1 MLSRIV
7 NLEEGELSTYS
18 RAVDLNLELLRR
30 YRELSGRSLPSAYL
44 FLFPP
49 PSLSP
54 SEISEVQTSFPVHSH
69 PSFPRLTRWMSTL
82 IKITP
87 FNGGNTDQGESVDE
101 YLDDVETAALSWDL
115 TIIPGI
121 TEATNK
127 SKIRLFRQN
136 LERDG
141 DAWHWWYYVLPEAD
155 KKDYAK
161 IVLEFRDR
169 YGVKA
174 SQASSLF
181 AVQNEMLSLHQ
192 NESEHI
198 RDYVHRVEKL
208 SRKIPRDM
216 DSLFAIAFIKGMQD
230 QEKRQRVTFDLKDSP
245 NFSFVKA
252 LSVVKFSFQ
261 EIGEPDPF
269 RPHQKAREQE
279 LQSSSLY
286 TSPVYPP
293 VNTVGKANFTP
304 TPAVNSPTLPPLT
317 QEQFNAF
324 MNAYEASIGR
334 IPRNQYSGQGSFSS
348 ARRGNLRITCFNCGM
363 RGHYSDGCTNQP
375 LTSYEQQ
382 QVRDRVRR
390 EREQSEQEFRSP
402 ERRQE
407 LSPLSGA
414 NTVEVTPR
422 AILPRPSPE
431 RGSTPAA
438 TSVQVACVRTCS
450 VSRSDLGNACVIATR
465 IPAVRTVF
473 ENALVEKRARVE
485 EGESEAEFRQRS
497 TKVPRRMGEAGES
510 SQLRRSLRPTNNPLA
525 RRRGE
530 EVTAIPGGEAEEE
543 VILGGVGEEVE
554 MEGLSDGNETEE
566 EIAVRHQQATGKPK
580 KSKQKIPVAPIN
592 WMKGQVPFTIHDA
605 LNGPS
610 PGLNITLP
618 QLLDCS
624 PRLRRDLA
632 ELLRSSIPRT
642 RKKLAVGSKEQ
653 SHPIALHS
661 SKFILG
667 HEVTSEASPGMEDNI
682 ECLYIEAWIG
692 NFKVPEVLVDA
703 GAMLDLVST
712 QLVDKLRMERF
723 PVSGLGMRL
732 ADDRLVVLRNY
743 VWIDIVV
750 AGVLARIKAYEV
762 AVSQTYQLLL
772 SRRWLKRVKAV
783 EYHDARMLFI
793 EGSDRVRRKVPGVPI
808 GSTGIKMENTE
819 GYPFCDVDD
828 EEAEDA
834 IETLLNE
841 LDHWAESKEEEL
853 EEGN

>member
-1 MLSRIV
+1 LLPRTV
-7 NLEEGELSTYS
+7 NLEESQLSSYS

-30 YRELSGRSLPSAYL
+30 YRELSGRSLPSSYL

-49 PSLSP
+49 PSLLPTES
-54 SEISEVQTSFPVHSH
+54 SAVQAFLPVHSD
-69 PSFPRLTRWMSTL
+69 PNLSLLTRRMSTL

-115 TIIPGI
+115 TIKPGI
-121 TEATNK
+121 TEATDK

-155 KKDYAK
+155 KKEYAK
-161 IVLEFRDR
+161 IVLEFRER
-169 YGVKA
+169 YGIKA
-174 SQASSLF
+174 SQASFLF

-192 NESEHI
+192 NENEHI
-198 RDYVHRVEKL
+198 RDYVYRVEKL

-230 QEKRQRVTFDLKDSP
+230 QERRQRVTFDLKDSP
-245 NFSFVKA
+245 NFSFIKA

-269 RPHQKAREQE
+269 RPQQKARDLEPP
-279 LQSSSLY
+279 SSSLY
-286 TSPVYPP
+286 TTPVYPP
-293 VNTVGKANFTP
+293 VNAVGKANFTP
-304 TPAVNSPTLPPLT
+304 IVSANTSAMPPLT
-317 QEQFNAF
+317 QEQFNTF
-324 MNAYEASIGR
+324 MSAYEASIGR
-334 IPRNQYSGQGSFSS
+334 VPRNQYIGQGSLGT
-348 ARRGNLRITCFNCGM
+348 ARRSNPRVTCFSCGL
-363 RGHYSDGCTNQP
+363 RGHYSDACTNHP
-375 LTSYEQQ
+375 LTSHEQQ
-382 QVRDRVRR
+382 QVRDRIRR
-390 EREQSEQEFRSP
+390 EREQSEQELQSAD
-402 ERRQE
+402 RRLEQP
-407 LSPLSGA
+407 PLSGA
-414 NTVEVTPR
+414 NSVEVTPR
-422 AILPRPSPE
+422 AILPRPSPD
-431 RGSTPAA
+431 RGSTQTG
-438 TSVQVACVRTCS
+438 TSVQVSCVRSCS
-450 VSRSDLGNACVIATR
+450 VSRSDLGNACIIATR
-465 IPAVRTVF
+465 IPAVRTIF
-473 ENALVEKRARVE
+473 ENALAEKRARVE
-485 EGESEAEFRQRS
+485 EGEADTEFRQRA
-497 TKVPRRMGEAGES
+497 TKVQRRMGEEGES

-525 RRRGE
+525 HRRGG
-530 EVTAIPGGEAEEE
+530 EVTAILEGDEEA
-543 VILGGVGEEVE
+543 GVNYGSGNHE
-554 MEGLSDGNETEE
+554 MNMQELSDGNDTEE
-566 EIAVRHQQATGKPK
+566 EIAVRLQPSRSALK
-580 KSKQKIPVAPIN
+580 KTKQKIPIAPIN
-592 WMKGQVPFTIHDA
+592 WMKGQAPFTIQDA
-605 LNGPS
+605 LNGTS

-642 RKKLAVGSKEQ
+642 RKKITSRSKEQ
-653 SHPIALHS
+653 SLPTSLHS
-661 SKFILG
+661 AKFILG
-667 HEVTSEASPGMEDNI
+667 HEVTSEALPGKEDNI

-772 SRRWLKRVKAV
+772 SRRWLKRVRAV

-808 GSTGIKMENTE
+808 GTTGIKMENTE

-841 LDHWAESKEEEL
+841 LDHWKDEKDEDI